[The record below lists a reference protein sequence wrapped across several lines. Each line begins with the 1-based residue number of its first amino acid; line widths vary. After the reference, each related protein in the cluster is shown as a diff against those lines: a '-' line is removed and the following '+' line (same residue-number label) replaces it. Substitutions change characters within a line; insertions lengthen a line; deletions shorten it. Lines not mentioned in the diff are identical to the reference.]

1 MNQCYW
7 AVKTETV
14 EKIIKV
20 MRMMHYSVTQ
30 AYLKKSEYSYQ
41 ESNVRPSDY

>member
-20 MRMMHYSVTQ
+20 MRIMYDSVTQ
-30 AYLKKSEYSYQ
+30 AYLKKSECAYQ